1 MSNDAL
7 HYFRIEAQELVAELR
22 QGLMDLDRAP
32 WDRAVVRRLFR
43 VAHTLKGAAQVV
55 DHARIAGLAHAVE
68 EFLSPFRDGTDLVP
82 PELLRDAF
90 HLVQGM
96 DDAVLALDRPAA
108 GGDPSSANRPP
119 SAPYETMRVELKELD
134 ALLASLSEL
143 EVQIAGFQ
151 RPEDGL
157 NEARRIVNALGIHLS
172 TGSSAGAAYL
182 PAEAD
187 RSLVS
192 LVDDLARSLDRCH
205 VSLRSARD
213 RAETE
218 VSLLHDRAQ
227 RMRLIPTSVLLSTLE
242 RAARDAGQMLGKPVI
257 VTSSGGHLH
266 LDSHILET
274 LKDALLQLVRNAVV
288 HGIESAAGR
297 AAAGK
302 STSGQV
308 RLSVE
313 RRGGKVALIC
323 ADDGAGIDID
333 GIGVAAVR
341 RGALTPAEGADLTL
355 PHAVDLLRA
364 GGISTRGSA
373 DMLSGRG
380 VGFNVVNT
388 AVERLNGELTVRS
401 DRGLGTTVE
410 IVVPVSLTA
419 IRSLKVEAGGLSA
432 WIPIDAIARAVRV
445 PAGEVVGA
453 AHNRVVTDAGE
464 TLPFL
469 TLHDVLEAPVRAR
482 PGSTETMLLL
492 QAGGRRVALGVDRIV
507 GVRDILARPI
517 VSELTASRLVAATTL
532 DSAGVPELVLEPLRI
547 VEMAPELAPLVE
559 ATNERLPILIVDDCA
574 TSRLV
579 EQEILQAA
587 GYEVDLADTGE
598 EGLRRAKRRAYGAF
612 IVDVEMPGMDG
623 FEFVTRIHAH
633 PLLAQTP
640 CFLVTSRS
648 AAAYRRRGELAGVT
662 GYVLKGDLRRGD
674 FLEQLRRHTG

>member
-7 HYFRIEAQELVAELR
+7 HYFRIEAQELVGELR
-22 QGLMDLDRAP
+22 QGMMDLDRAP

-55 DHARIAGLAHAVE
+55 DHPHVAALAHAVE
-68 EFLSPFRDGTDLVP
+68 EFLSPYRDGTELVP
-82 PELLRDAF
+82 PESLREAL

-96 DDAVLALDRPAA
+96 EDAVVALDRPAA
-108 GGDPSSANRPP
+108 GGEPRPQNGPP
-119 SAPYETMRVELKELD
+119 SVPYETMRVELKELD

-143 EVQIAGFQ
+143 EAQITGFQ
-151 RPEDGL
+151 RPEDCVV
-157 NEARRIVNALGIHLS
+157 EARRIVNTLGIHLS
-172 TGSSAGAAYL
+172 TGSSSGSAYMAAD
-182 PAEAD
+182 AD
-187 RSLVS
+187 RRIVK
-192 LVDDLARSLDRCH
+192 LVDDLERSLERCQ
-205 VSLRSARD
+205 VTLRASRD
-213 RAETE
+213 RTETE

-227 RMRLIPTSVLLSTLE
+227 RMRLVPTSVLLSTLE
-242 RAARDAGQMLGKPVI
+242 RAARDAGQMLGKPVT

-288 HGIESAAGR
+288 HGVETPAGR

-302 STSGQV
+302 GGAGQI

-313 RRGGKVALIC
+313 RRGGRVALIC
-323 ADDGAGIDID
+323 TDDGAGIDVD
-333 GIGVAAVR
+333 GIGVAAIR
-341 RGALTPAEGADLTL
+341 RGTLTPAEGATLTL
-355 PHAVDLLRA
+355 PAAVGLLRA
-364 GGISTRGSA
+364 GGISTRGTA
-373 DMLSGRG
+373 DLLSGRG
-380 VGFNVVNT
+380 IGLNVVNA
-388 AVERLNGELTVRS
+388 AVERLHGELTVRS
-401 DRGLGTTVE
+401 TRGQGTTVE
-410 IVVPVSLTA
+410 ILVPVSLTA
-419 IRSLKVEAGGLSA
+419 IRSLKVEAGGLAA

-445 PAGEVVGA
+445 PAGEVTAA
-453 AHNRVVTDAGE
+453 AHDRVVTDAGE

-469 TLHDVLEAPVRAR
+469 TLHDVLEAPVRAL

-492 QAGGRRVALGVDRIV
+492 QAGGRRIALGVDRIV

-517 VSELTASRLVAATTL
+517 GAELTASALVAATTL
-532 DSAGVPELVLEPLRI
+532 DSAGVPELVLEPARI
-547 VEMAPELAPLVE
+547 VEMAPELRPFVARQDD
-559 ATNERLPILIVDDCA
+559 RLPILIVDDCA

-623 FEFVTRIHAH
+623 FEFISRIHAN